1 MSLHVGSKSN
11 KPSLWDVPPVG
22 AVLVPQPVLLEA
34 RPVGGRVGVVVRA
47 ELEVEEALVIGHHV
61 DVDIDHL
68 FGLRFW
74 VLWFDSS
81 VFHFDDIAPVLA
93 RSNFVI

>member
-1 MSLHVGSKSN
+1 MSLHVGRKSN

-61 DVDIDHL
+61 DMHVDHL
-68 FGLRFW
+68 LWGGEMFGLT
-74 VLWFDSS
+74 SS
-81 VFHFDDIAPVLA
+81 TYLYNIH
-93 RSNFVI
+93 